1 MGFTIRK
8 KEVFGM
14 PNIKPISDLRNY
26 TEVLN
31 EVDNTSRV
39 YLTRNGRGEYAIL
52 KMEEIDEL
60 DKYRAAYSLF
70 SHLKKAEERASSEGW
85 IDDDD
90 LDELIG
96 E

>member
-1 MGFTIRK
+1 
-8 KEVFGM
+8 M

-26 TEVLN
+26 TDVLN
-31 EVDNTSRV
+31 EVDVSSRV

-52 KMEEIDEL
+52 KMDEIDEL

-70 SHLKKAEERASSEGW
+70 TRLKKAEESAVTEGW
-85 IDDDD
+85 IDEAD
-90 LDELIG
+90 LDKLIG

>member
-1 MGFTIRK
+1 
-8 KEVFGM
+8 M

-26 TEVLN
+26 TDVLN
-31 EVDNTSRV
+31 EVDVSSRV

-52 KMEEIDEL
+52 KMDEIDEL

-70 SHLKKAEERASSEGW
+70 TRLKKAEERAVKEGW
-85 IDDDD
+85 IDEAD
-90 LDELIG
+90 LDKLIG

>member
-1 MGFTIRK
+1 
-8 KEVFGM
+8 M

-31 EVDNTSRV
+31 EVDASSRV

-52 KMEEIDEL
+52 KMDEIDEL

-70 SHLKKAEERASSEGW
+70 TRLKKAEERAATEGW
-85 IDDDD
+85 IDEAD
-90 LDELIG
+90 LDKLIG